1 MTYPEFPDTSYIGGF
16 FPKNFSR
23 NFKTFLYK
31 HFFTLIL
38 GRGDYPPYLTI
49 IDGRGGG
56 GIRPPHLSGGYMG
69 EVPRYGIIKNPH
81 CMWGV
86 GMTLCHKVTIDF

>member
-1 MTYPEFPDTSYIGGF
+1 MGDF
-16 FPKNFSR
+16 FPKIFLEIL
-23 NFKTFLYK
+23 KQFLYK

-49 IDGRGGG
+49 KGGRRGG
-56 GIRPPHLSGGYMG
+56 GIRPPHPSGGHMG

-81 CMWGV
+81 CIYGGWGV
-86 GMTLCHKVTIDF
+86 ISLYNY